1 MKNEVTLNIKEVK
14 NILIDSNMNCIKT
27 SLPSDEKKSMNP
39 EKDFEQMFG
48 SWREGD

>member
-1 MKNEVTLNIKEVK
+1 MKNEVTLNVKEVK
-14 NILIDSNMNCIKT
+14 TILVDANMNCIEN
-27 SLPSDEKKSMNP
+27 SLSNDEKKTVKS

>member
-1 MKNEVTLNIKEVK
+1 MKNEVILNVKEVK
-14 NILIDSNMNCIKT
+14 NILVDSNMYCIKN
-27 SLPSDEKKSMNP
+27 SLPNDEKKAKRS